1 LPQPISTKSI
11 DVGRNKVV
19 LACLLASLV
28 LAGCQRHAAPVADP
42 ASSAEVPA
50 TGAAPVD
57 DTATPSASLAGV
69 EHDADPDPASLRD
82 PFVLPGPL
90 SAATGPDGLRRIYG
104 AQNVVEADVPGA
116 EGEKFHGVIL
126 FPKDAARIAYVYFQ
140 DEKTLTGLSLVRV
153 FGPVSRWQL
162 DNGIGIGTPLSE
174 VLRRNGKPI
183 RFYGLDW
190 DYGGTI
196 TEWNGGRLAP
206 RDDDPVRRA
215 IHLGARE
222 GAAARSYPMG
232 DREFSSDDPRY
243 PQLGENV
250 VVNEI
255 GVSFPGE
262 DDL

>member
-1 LPQPISTKSI
+1 MGH
-11 DVGRNKVV
+11 GRIA

-28 LAGCQRHAAPVADP
+28 LAGCRR
-42 ASSAEVPA
+42 AEVPLANPAPSVA
-50 TGAAPVD
+50 TPTPAAAKVD
-57 DTATPSASLAGV
+57 DAAAPSASLAGV
-69 EHDADPDPASLRD
+69 EHDADPDPALLRD

-104 AQNVVEADVPGA
+104 ARNVEEGQVPGA
-116 EGEKFHGVIL
+116 EGEMFHGVIL
-126 FPKDAARIAYVYFQ
+126 FPKDPARTAYVYFQ
-140 DEKTLTGLSLVRV
+140 DEKTLTGLSMVRV
-153 FGPVSRWQL
+153 FGPVSQWNL

-174 VLRRNGKPI
+174 VLHRNGKPI

-196 TEWNGGRLAP
+196 TEWNRGKLAP

-232 DREFSSDDPRY
+232 DSEFSSDDPRY
-243 PQLGENV
+243 PKLGASV

>member
-1 LPQPISTKSI
+1 M
-11 DVGRNKVV
+11 
-19 LACLLASLV
+19 ASLV
-28 LAGCQRHAAPVADP
+28 LAGCQRADVPVANP
-42 ASSAEVPA
+42 APSIATPA
-50 TGAAPVD
+50 PDAAKPD
-57 DTATPSASLAGV
+57 DAATPSASLTGV
-69 EHDADPDPASLRD
+69 EHDADPDPDPALLRD

-90 SAATGPDGLRRIYG
+90 SAATQPDGLRRLYG
-104 AQNVVEADVPGA
+104 AQNVEEGEVPGA
-116 EGEKFHGVIL
+116 EGEMFHGVIL
-126 FPKDAARIAYVYFQ
+126 FPKDQTRTAYVYFQ
-140 DEKTLTGLSLVRV
+140 DEKTLTGLSMVRV
-153 FGPVSRWQL
+153 FGPVSQWTL

-174 VLRRNGKPI
+174 VLRRNGRPI
-183 RFYGLDW
+183 RFYGLAW

-196 TEWNGGRLAP
+196 TDWNGGKLAP

-232 DREFSSDDPRY
+232 DSEFASDDPRY
-243 PQLGENV
+243 PKLGGNV

>member
-1 LPQPISTKSI
+1 M
-11 DVGRNKVV
+11 DRGRIV
-19 LACLLASLV
+19 LACWLASLV
-28 LAGCQRHAAPVADP
+28 LAGCQRADAPVANP
-42 ASSAEVPA
+42 APSVATPVPA
-50 TGAAPVD
+50 ASKADGAAMS
-57 DTATPSASLAGV
+57 SASLSGV
-69 EHDADPDPASLRD
+69 EHDVDPDPALLRD

-90 SAATGPDGLRRIYG
+90 SAAIDPGGLRRIYG
-104 AQNVVEADVPGA
+104 ARNVEEGEVPGA
-116 EGEKFHGVIL
+116 EGERFRGVVL
-126 FPKDAARIAYVYFQ
+126 FPKDPARTAYVYFQ
-140 DEKTLTGLSLVRV
+140 DEKTLTGLSMVRV
-153 FGPVSRWQL
+153 FGPVSQWKL

-174 VLRRNGKPI
+174 VLHRNGKPI

-196 TEWNGGRLAP
+196 TEWNGGKLAP

-222 GAAARSYPMG
+222 GAAARGYPIG
-232 DREFSSDDPRY
+232 DSEFSSDDPRY
-243 PQLGENV
+243 PKLGDSV

>member
-1 LPQPISTKSI
+1 MGG
-11 DVGRNKVV
+11 GRIV
-19 LACLLASLV
+19 LACLLAGLV
-28 LAGCQRHAAPVADP
+28 LGGCERAEVPVADP
-42 ASSAEVPA
+42 APSVATPA
-50 TGAAPVD
+50 PDAAKVD
-57 DTATPSASLAGV
+57 DAAMPSASLAGV
-69 EHDADPDPASLRD
+69 EHDADPDPALPRD

-90 SAATGPDGLRRIYG
+90 SAAIGPDGLRRIYG
-104 AQNVVEADVPGA
+104 AQNVVEGEVPGA

-126 FPKDAARIAYVYFQ
+126 FPKDETRIAYVYFQ

-196 TEWNGGRLAP
+196 TEWNGGKLAP

-243 PQLGENV
+243 PKLGGSV

-262 DDL
+262 EDL

>member
-1 LPQPISTKSI
+1 MRGSGP
-11 DVGRNKVV
+11 V
-19 LACLLASLV
+19 LGCLLAGLM
-28 LAGCQRHAAPVADP
+28 LAGCQR
-42 ASSAEVPA
+42 AEVPVANPAPSVA
-50 TGAAPVD
+50 TPAPD
-57 DTATPSASLAGV
+57 DAKVGDAATPSASLAGV
-69 EHDADPDPASLRD
+69 EHDADPDPALLRD

-104 AQNVVEADVPGA
+104 ARNVEEGEVPGA
-116 EGEKFHGVIL
+116 EGERFHGVIL
-126 FPKDAARIAYVYFQ
+126 FPKDQTRTAYVYFQ

-153 FGPVSRWQL
+153 FGPVSQWKL

-183 RFYGLDW
+183 RFYGLAW
-190 DYGGTI
+190 DYGGTV
-196 TEWNGGRLAP
+196 TEWNGGTLAP
-206 RDDDPVRRA
+206 RDDDPVRRTLR
-215 IHLGARE
+215 LGARE

-232 DREFSSDDPRY
+232 DREFSSDDPHF
-243 PQLGENV
+243 PKLGGSI

>member
-1 LPQPISTKSI
+1 MRGSGP
-11 DVGRNKVV
+11 V
-19 LACLLASLV
+19 LGCLLAGLM
-28 LAGCQRHAAPVADP
+28 LAGCQR
-42 ASSAEVPA
+42 AEVPVANPAPSVA
-50 TGAAPVD
+50 TPAPD
-57 DTATPSASLAGV
+57 DAKVGDAATPSASLAGV
-69 EHDADPDPASLRD
+69 EHDADPDPALLRD

-104 AQNVVEADVPGA
+104 AQNVEEGEVPGA
-116 EGEKFHGVIL
+116 EGERFHGVIL
-126 FPKDAARIAYVYFQ
+126 FPKDQTRTAYVYFQ

-153 FGPVSRWQL
+153 FGPVSQWKL

-183 RFYGLDW
+183 RFYGLAW
-190 DYGGTI
+190 DYGGTV
-196 TEWNGGRLAP
+196 TEWNGGTLAP
-206 RDDDPVRRA
+206 RDHDPVRRTLR
-215 IHLGARE
+215 LGARE

-232 DREFSSDDPRY
+232 DREFSSDDPHF
-243 PQLGENV
+243 PKLGGSI

>member
-1 LPQPISTKSI
+1 M
-11 DVGRNKVV
+11 GRGRIA

-28 LAGCQRHAAPVADP
+28 LAGCRRADAPVVNP
-42 ASSAEVPA
+42 APSVATPA
-50 TGAAPVD
+50 RDAAKVD
-57 DTATPSASLAGV
+57 DVATPSASLAGV
-69 EHDADPDPASLRD
+69 AHDADPDPALPRD

-104 AQNVVEADVPGA
+104 AQNVEEGQVPGA
-116 EGEKFHGVIL
+116 EGEMFHGVIL
-126 FPKDAARIAYVYFQ
+126 FPKDPARTAYVYFQ
-140 DEKTLTGLSLVRV
+140 DGKSLTGLSLVRV
-153 FGPVSRWQL
+153 FGPVSQWTL

-196 TEWNGGRLAP
+196 TEWNGGKLAP

-232 DREFSSDDPRY
+232 DSEFSSDDPRY
-243 PQLGENV
+243 PKLGGSV

>member
-1 LPQPISTKSI
+1 
-11 DVGRNKVV
+11 VGRGRLT
-19 LACLLASLV
+19 LACLLASLM
-28 LAGCQRHAAPVADP
+28 LAGCQRVDAPVAAPSVATRAPDAAKIDGA
-42 ASSAEVPA
+42 ASS
-50 TGAAPVD
+50 
-57 DTATPSASLAGV
+57 SASLAGV
-69 EHDADPDPASLRD
+69 EHDSDPEPALLRD
-82 PFVLPGPL
+82 PLMLPGPL

-104 AQNVVEADVPGA
+104 ARNVEEGQVPGA
-116 EGEKFHGVIL
+116 EGEMFHGVIL
-126 FPKDAARIAYVYFQ
+126 FRKEPTRTAYVYFQ

-153 FGPVSRWQL
+153 FGPVSQWKL
-162 DNGIGIGTPLSE
+162 DNGIAIGTPLSE

-196 TEWNGGRLAP
+196 TEWNGGKLAP
-206 RDDDPVRRA
+206 RDDDPVRLA

-232 DREFSSDDPRY
+232 DSEFSSDDPRY
-243 PQLGENV
+243 PELGGSV

-255 GVSFPGE
+255 AVSFPGE

>member
-1 LPQPISTKSI
+1 M
-11 DVGRNKVV
+11 GRGRIAF
-19 LACLLASLV
+19 ACLLASLV
-28 LAGCQRHAAPVADP
+28 LADCRR
-42 ASSAEVPA
+42 AEVPLANPAPSVA
-50 TGAAPVD
+50 TPTPAAAKVD
-57 DTATPSASLAGV
+57 DAATPSASLAGV
-69 EHDADPDPASLRD
+69 EHEADPDPALPRD

-90 SAATGPDGLRRIYG
+90 SAATEPDGLRRIYG
-104 AQNVVEADVPGA
+104 AQNVEEGQVPGA
-116 EGEKFHGVIL
+116 EGEMFHGVIL
-126 FPKDAARIAYVYFQ
+126 FPKDPARTAYVYFQ

-153 FGPVSRWQL
+153 FGPISQWKL

-196 TEWNGGRLAP
+196 TEWNGGKLAP

-215 IHLGARE
+215 IHLGAGE
-222 GAAARSYPMG
+222 GAAARGYPMG

-243 PQLGENV
+243 PKLGASV

>member
-1 LPQPISTKSI
+1 
-11 DVGRNKVV
+11 VGRGRIA

-28 LAGCQRHAAPVADP
+28 LAGCRRADAPVVNP
-42 ASSAEVPA
+42 APSVATPA
-50 TGAAPVD
+50 RDAAKVD
-57 DTATPSASLAGV
+57 DVATPSASLAGV
-69 EHDADPDPASLRD
+69 AHDADPDPALPRD

-104 AQNVVEADVPGA
+104 AQNVEEGQVPGA
-116 EGEKFHGVIL
+116 EGEMFHGVIL
-126 FPKDAARIAYVYFQ
+126 FPKDPARTAYVYFQ
-140 DEKTLTGLSLVRV
+140 DGKSLTGLSLVRV
-153 FGPVSRWQL
+153 FGPVSQWTL

-196 TEWNGGRLAP
+196 TEWNGGKLTPHDGDPIRRSFSLGS
-206 RDDDPVRRA
+206 RDGAD
-215 IHLGARE
+215 IH
-222 GAAARSYPMG
+222 SYPVG
-232 DREFSSDDPRY
+232 DSEFSSDDPRY
-243 PQLGENV
+243 PRMAESI

-262 DDL
+262 TISDRYNSKR